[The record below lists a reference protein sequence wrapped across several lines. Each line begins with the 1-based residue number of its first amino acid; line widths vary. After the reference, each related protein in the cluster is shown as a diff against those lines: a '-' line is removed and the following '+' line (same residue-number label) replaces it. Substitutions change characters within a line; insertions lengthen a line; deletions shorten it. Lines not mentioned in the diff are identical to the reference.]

1 MTMTTLAL
9 LLCLQDAKIEQ
20 QVLARLNEIRRIAGL
35 APVAIDPALSKGCR
49 LHAEYLVRNATATS
63 AQGLGAHD
71 EDPKLPGYTPE
82 GEKAGKASDIS
93 YKEPPAAVESWMSG
107 LFHRVPIIMPGLK
120 KIGLGWAKSADGGT
134 ISVMDVVSGRG
145 GGPATIVAYP
155 ADKQKDVPL
164 ALGREIPRPAPTDSG
179 GYPVTLTFHEDQK
192 VTGVTATLRV
202 DKEDVECHLSTPE
215 KPADARYQRNTVCLI
230 AREPLKPATTY
241 TVTVTAKIGTKP
253 FTRTWSFTTVKE

>member
-1 MTMTTLAL
+1 MTMTVLAL
-9 LLCLQDAKIEQ
+9 LICLQDAKIEQ
-20 QVLARLNEIRRIAGL
+20 QVLARVNEIRRTAGL
-35 APVAIDPALSKGCR
+35 APVALDPALSKGCR
-49 LHAEYLVRNATATS
+49 AHAEYLARNATAGS

-93 YKEPPAAVESWMSG
+93 YREPAAAVESWMSG
-107 LFHRVPIIMPGLK
+107 LFHRVPILHPGLK
-120 KIGLGWAKSADGGT
+120 KIGLGWTRAGEGGA

-145 GGPATIVAYP
+145 GGPTVVVAYP
-155 ADKQKDVPL
+155 ADKQRDVPL

-179 GYPVTLTFHEDQK
+179 GYPVTLTFPEDQK
-192 VTGVTATLRV
+192 VTAVTATMRV
-202 DKEDVECHLSTPE
+202 DKEDVEFHLSTPE

-230 AREPLKPATTY
+230 AKEPLKPSTTY
-241 TVTVTAKIGTKP
+241 TVIVTAKTGTKP